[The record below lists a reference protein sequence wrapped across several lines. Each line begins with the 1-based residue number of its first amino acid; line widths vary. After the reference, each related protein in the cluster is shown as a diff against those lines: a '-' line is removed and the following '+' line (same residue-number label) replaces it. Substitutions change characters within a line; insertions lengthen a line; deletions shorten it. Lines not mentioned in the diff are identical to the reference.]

1 MEKFSRRSPATAAIT
16 TRDRPGWKTRVM
28 PHCPATARCASDSRL
43 ARAATP
49 MTDRTFPS
57 TALSQH
63 PLGPGT
69 TLRWAPSLAVA
80 TDPTAAA
87 QFAFLLPATRTAP
100 GVMQFLP
107 ALGSAAPP
115 ACAFCV
121 CIALDAAA
129 LRDLLAGDAT
139 PGAALLRAPAAPV
152 LSLPLTAAARF
163 AAESIQ
169 SCPFAGSFRAMAL
182 TARGHDL
189 LLEFLTALANS
200 ASPPAGPI
208 TRALADRIH
217 AAAEILKRRLE
228 NPPALPALAREVG
241 LSETTLKRGF
251 RQVFS
256 TTPFAYLRARRMEHA
271 HALLAAGEATVL
283 EAAAMVGYSNPSNF
297 AAAFRLQFGVNP
309 KTFQL
314 TARR

>member
-1 MEKFSRRSPATAAIT
+1 MPASP
-16 TRDRPGWKTRVM
+16 
-28 PHCPATARCASDSRL
+28 
-43 ARAATP
+43 
-49 MTDRTFPS
+49 FPS
-57 TALSQH
+57 SPIGQH
-63 PLGPGT
+63 PLGPGV
-69 TLRWAPSLAVA
+69 TLRWAPGL
-80 TDPTAAA
+80 AAA
-87 QFAFLLPATRTAP
+87 VDPAAAAHFAFLLPLARTEA
-100 GVMQFLP
+100 GAMFFLP
-107 ALGSAAPP
+107 ARATAAPP
-115 ACAFCV
+115 PAAFCA
-121 CIALDAAA
+121 CIALEAAA

-139 PGAALLRAPAAPV
+139 PGAALLRAPAAPA
-152 LSLPLTAAARF
+152 LTLPLSPAARF
-163 AAESIQ
+163 AAESIL
-169 SCPFAGSFRAMAL
+169 SCPFAGPLRAMAL

-228 NPPALPALAREVG
+228 TPPALSALAREVG

-251 RQVFS
+251 RQVFD

-283 EAAAMVGYSNPSNF
+283 EAAAIVGYSNPSNF

-314 TARR
+314 AARR

>member
-1 MEKFSRRSPATAAIT
+1 MIRAPPPDAPAPRTRPMPASP
-16 TRDRPGWKTRVM
+16 
-28 PHCPATARCASDSRL
+28 
-43 ARAATP
+43 
-49 MTDRTFPS
+49 FPIS
-57 TALSQH
+57 PTGQH

-69 TLRWAPSLAVA
+69 TLRWAPGFAAA
-80 TDPTAAA
+80 TDPAAA
-87 QFAFLLPATRTAP
+87 AHFAFLLPPARTDP
-100 GVMQFLP
+100 GAMLFLP
-107 ALGSAAPP
+107 ALANSVSTPP
-115 ACAFCV
+115 ATFCA

-139 PGAALLRAPAAPV
+139 PGAAFLRAPAAPA
-152 LSLPLTAAARF
+152 LALTLTPAARF
-163 AAESIQ
+163 AAESIL

-200 ASPPAGPI
+200 ASPRSGPV

-217 AAAEILKRRLE
+217 AAAESLKRQLE
-228 NPPALPALAREVG
+228 NPPTLPALAREVG

-251 RQVFS
+251 HQVFG
-256 TTPFAYLRARRMEHA
+256 TTPFAYLRARRLEHA

-283 EAAAMVGYSNPSNF
+283 EAAAVVGYSNPSNF
-297 AAAFRLQFGVNP
+297 AAAFRRQFGVNP

>member
-1 MEKFSRRSPATAAIT
+1 MSQAQP
-16 TRDRPGWKTRVM
+16 
-28 PHCPATARCASDSRL
+28 
-43 ARAATP
+43 TP
-49 MTDRTFPS
+49 SFTG
-57 TALSQH
+57 QH

-69 TLRWAPSLAVA
+69 TLRWAPGFAMA
-80 TDPTAAA
+80 TDSSAAA
-87 QFAFLLPATRTAP
+87 HFAFLLPAARTAA

-107 ALGSAAPP
+107 ALGTAPP
-115 ACAFCV
+115 TPSAFCV

-139 PGAALLRAPAAPV
+139 PGAKLLRAPAAPA
-152 LSLPLTAAARF
+152 LSLPLTPAARF

-169 SCPFAGSFRAMAL
+169 SCPFAGAFRAMAL

-217 AAAEILKRRLE
+217 AAAEILKRRLDE
-228 NPPALPALAREVG
+228 PPALPDLAREVG

-251 RQVFS
+251 RQVFD

-283 EAAAMVGYSNPSNF
+283 EAAALVGYSNPSNF

-314 TARR
+314 AARR

>member
-1 MEKFSRRSPATAAIT
+1 MSERTFTSPA
-16 TRDRPGWKTRVM
+16 P
-28 PHCPATARCASDSRL
+28 
-43 ARAATP
+43 
-49 MTDRTFPS
+49 
-57 TALSQH
+57 SQH

-69 TLRWAPSLAVA
+69 TLRWAPGLAIA
-80 TDPTAAA
+80 TDPGAAA
-87 QFAFLLPATRTAP
+87 HFVFLVPSARTAP

-107 ALGSAAPP
+107 ALGTSAPP

-139 PGAALLRAPAAPV
+139 PGAAFLRAPAAPV
-152 LSLPLTAAARF
+152 LSLPLTPVARF

-189 LLEFLTALANS
+189 LIEFLTALANS
-200 ASPPAGPI
+200 ASPHAGPI

-228 NPPALPALAREVG
+228 LPPALPDLAREVG

-251 RQVFS
+251 RHVFG
-256 TTPFAYLRARRMEHA
+256 TTPFAYLRARRLEHA
-271 HALLAAGEATVL
+271 HALLAAGEVTVL
-283 EAAAMVGYSNPSNF
+283 EAAAIVGYSNPSNF

>member
-1 MEKFSRRSPATAAIT
+1 MPARPLPSSPN
-16 TRDRPGWKTRVM
+16 G
-28 PHCPATARCASDSRL
+28 
-43 ARAATP
+43 
-49 MTDRTFPS
+49 
-57 TALSQH
+57 QH
-63 PLGPGT
+63 PLGPGA
-69 TLRWAPSLAVA
+69 TLRWAPGF
-80 TDPTAAA
+80 AAA
-87 QFAFLLPATRTAP
+87 ADPGATAHFVFQLPPSRTMA
-100 GVMQFLP
+100 GVMLFLP
-107 ALGSAAPP
+107 ARAAPALLP
-115 ACAFCV
+115 SAFCV
-121 CIALDAAA
+121 CVAFEATA

-139 PGAALLRAPAAPV
+139 PGAALLRAPAAPA
-152 LSLPLTAAARF
+152 LTLALTPAARF
-163 AAESIQ
+163 AAESIL

-217 AAAEILKRRLE
+217 AAAEILKRRLDA
-228 NPPALPALAREVG
+228 PPALSDLAREVG

-251 RQVFS
+251 RQVFD

-283 EAAAMVGYSNPSNF
+283 EAAAIVGYSNPSNF

>member
-1 MEKFSRRSPATAAIT
+1 MIRAPPPDAPAPRTRPMPASP
-16 TRDRPGWKTRVM
+16 
-28 PHCPATARCASDSRL
+28 
-43 ARAATP
+43 
-49 MTDRTFPS
+49 FPTS
-57 TALSQH
+57 PTGQH

-69 TLRWAPSLAVA
+69 TLRWAPGFTAA

-87 QFAFLLPATRTAP
+87 QFAFLLPPARADR
-100 GVMQFLP
+100 GAMLFLP
-107 ALGSAAPP
+107 ALAAAAPP
-115 ACAFCV
+115 PAAFCV
-121 CIALDAAA
+121 CIALEAAA

-139 PGAALLRAPAAPV
+139 PGAALLRAPAAPA
-152 LSLPLTAAARF
+152 LALPLTPAARF
-163 AAESIQ
+163 AAESIL

-200 ASPPAGPI
+200 ASPRSGPV

-217 AAAEILKRRLE
+217 AAAESLKRRLE
-228 NPPALPALAREVG
+228 NPPTLPALAREVG

-251 RQVFS
+251 RQVFG
-256 TTPFAYLRARRMEHA
+256 TTPFAYLRARRLEHA

-283 EAAAMVGYSNPSNF
+283 EAAAIVGYSNPSNF
-297 AAAFRLQFGVNP
+297 AAAFRRQFGVNP